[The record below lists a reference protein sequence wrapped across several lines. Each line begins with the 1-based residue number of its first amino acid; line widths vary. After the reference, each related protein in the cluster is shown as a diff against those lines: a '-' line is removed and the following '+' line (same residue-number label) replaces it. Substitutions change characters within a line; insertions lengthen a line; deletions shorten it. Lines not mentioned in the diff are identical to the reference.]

1 MHNDNNVAHSNM
13 HMISDHA
20 THAPVA
26 CARRHVHARVRHAH
40 VRVRVCAVPVGVVGA
55 QRGGVARVAAA
66 VEPTPISTAMQR
78 ALSAPNAKH
87 CFTLT

>member
-13 HMISDHA
+13 HMISDQA
-20 THAPVA
+20 TCACDRATCA
-26 CARRHVHARVRHAH
+26 CASAC
-40 VRVRVCAVPVGVVGA
+40 VCAVPVGVVGA
-55 QRGGVARVAAA
+55 QRGGVARVAAG